1 MKLNKYQD
9 IVLVVVLLMILY
21 TNPQFLSKMTQSVLG
36 KLVLIVG
43 VICLTKFNG
52 CLGGLAG
59 LVFISLV
66 HTNREGLEGIV
77 KPDNGETDKKEEKK
91 EKEDEEEDT
100 STENNEGMVSDDK
113 EEAED
118 EEEEEKEGNE
128 LIENV
133 QKEVKKSGMKSIGD
147 MNAEQMTKL
156 TEKLIGY
163 KDRLTGEQQIQ
174 RGGYNTSS
182 E

>member
-43 VICLTKFNG
+43 VICLTKYNG

-77 KPDNGETDKKEEKK
+77 KPDNGETDKKEKKEEKK

-113 EEAED
+113 EE

-133 QKEVKKSGMKSIGD
+133 QQEVKKSGMKSIGD
-147 MNAEQMTKL
+147 INAAQMTKI

-163 KDRLTGEQQIQ
+163 KDRLTGDEKIQ